1 LAAEPA
7 WGEGE
12 RPGPMRNS
20 TIFPLFKTF
29 SNWLELFWSKDGLSK
44 FKKLQIKYRFE
55 VNEIRNNFS
64 YWNFPKLGIE
74 FELKIKETLG
84 FEFESNLMDFL
95 FKPQDL
101 MKFEQ
106 EAPVCTW
113 MADQLMKRSLG
124 FHICEFL
131 DLLLEFDLNW
141 LKIWLWF
148 I

>member
-1 LAAEPA
+1 
-7 WGEGE
+7 
-12 RPGPMRNS
+12 
-20 TIFPLFKTF
+20 
-29 SNWLELFWSKDGLSK
+29 
-44 FKKLQIKYRFE
+44 

-64 YWNFPKLGIE
+64 FWNFPKLGIE
-74 FELKIKETLG
+74 FELKIKEALG

-95 FKPQDL
+95 FEPQDL

-141 LKIWLWF
+141 LKI
-148 I
+148 